1 MTTERTAAA
10 TAAWLARYGS
20 TRAELTAYM
29 QRLAARRGYLL
40 RLGKAVDNA
49 LAEAGIMTAPRAGR
63 DRTDR

>member
-1 MTTERTAAA
+1 
-10 TAAWLARYGS
+10 
-20 TRAELTAYM
+20 M